1 MGKRFNS
8 SHTRSPDLSRNTHNK
23 RMLPENNGLSD
34 LDGDSEGTIEINNR
48 SARRAKA
55 SQQRKFVKR

>member
-1 MGKRFNS
+1 MGKKFNS
-8 SHTRSPDLSRNTHNK
+8 SHMRAPDLSRSTHRK
-23 RMLPENNGLSD
+23 RMLPENYGLCD
-34 LDGDSEGTIEINNR
+34 LDENPEGAIEVNNR

>member
-1 MGKRFNS
+1 
-8 SHTRSPDLSRNTHNK
+8 
-23 RMLPENNGLSD
+23 MLPENYGLCD
-34 LDGDSEGTIEINNR
+34 LDENPEGAIEVNNR